1 MIGRGTYTPKRAGQQ
16 LRTALARTAINPDA
30 KTPVPLE
37 YALDALAQR
46 WGVAP
51 WELEEAPGEWVLR
64 GLEFMRIESSVTT
77 RKAGKRG

>member
-1 MIGRGTYTPKRAGQQ
+1 M
-16 LRTALARTAINPDA
+16 
-30 KTPVPLE
+30 PLE

-51 WELEEAPGEWVLR
+51 WQLEEAPGEWVLR